1 MRLKKY
7 VLLAMF
13 LVFVQNIDAQIK
25 NLDDLMIK
33 TEELRMLTQRVAK
46 NYIMNGILPNNEKIS
61 KKLTTDIESFDEKL
75 VNLTENAPNE
85 DIEIELQKLSLSWY
99 LMSKIIKKDYD
110 ASNANKII
118 NYSEKL
124 QNEIQGISDMISK
137 STKLKSVK
145 LLKISSNGRMLS
157 QKMLL
162 YYIAAKIKLRNKD
175 VPARF
180 EKAKADLY
188 DVIKLLTEQSV
199 KDPDL
204 KADEGIAMYMDM
216 IKDSYDKVR
225 KNINL
230 KAHVHPKTANMIVN
244 QMTNNFD
251 LLTDLLYEKF
261 N

>member
-1 MRLKKY
+1 MKLKKY
-7 VLLAMF
+7 LLLAVF
-13 LVFVQNIDAQIK
+13 FVFVQNTSAQIK
-25 NLDDLMIK
+25 NLDDFIVN

-61 KKLTTDIESFDEKL
+61 KQLEDDVKSFNDKL
-75 VNLTENAPNE
+75 VSLTENAPNE

-110 ASNANKII
+110 ANNANKII

-124 QNEIQGISDMISK
+124 QGEIEGISDMISK
-137 STKLKSVK
+137 STKSQSVK

-162 YYIAAKIKLRNKD
+162 YYIGAKIKLRNKNI
-175 VPARF
+175 PKRF
-180 EKAKADLY
+180 EKSKSDLY
-188 DVIKLLTEQSV
+188 EVIQVLTEQST
-199 KDPDL
+199 KNPDL

-216 IKDSYDKVR
+216 IKDGFDKVR

-230 KAHVHPKTANMIVN
+230 KARVHPKTANMIVN
-244 QMTNNFD
+244 QMTNNFS
-251 LLTDLLYEKF
+251 LLTDLLYDKF
-261 N
+261 H